1 MRQQPEPPGPLLG
14 GFGIRREKLV
24 ARLARVTLREL
35 EPRLLPPPGCGTCR
49 GWTGV
54 LLVGDDGPHR
64 PDSCPVCGRTVPGRL
79 VRVYGGVNLGRI

>member
-1 MRQQPEPPGPLLG
+1 M
-14 GFGIRREKLV
+14 
-24 ARLARVTLREL
+24 ARLSLGKRLGKL

-64 PDSCPVCGRTVPGRL
+64 PDQCEGCGRAVPTKVT
-79 VRVYGGVNLGRI
+79 VRVIGVEIARV